1 LAEGESDFG
10 GVLAS
15 NLDSPTHENLLWLMR
30 KQKGPGAE
38 WQARRFGRDKSE
50 GFAPATTAAWSHTKR
65 TLGIIGSMH
74 VIWLRSFCFCLV
86 LLLALAL
93 EAHGEDRPRSGAAN
107 FSPLS
112 LSNALL
118 SAGVDPT
125 IVTEIKNDVAAKN
138 YAKAEAEL
146 FSGFGTNAHQQ
157 IFLQVLGGV
166 LFLDS
171 KYLESGIAYKKAE
184 KYGPL
189 PETARFTL
197 AMSYVELKRNS
208 WAREELKRL
217 NKEKPDQP
225 LYTYWLGRLDYD
237 DQRFAN
243 AKANFRK
250 ALEADSR
257 FVRAFDG
264 IGLCEEAV
272 GNWNGAEENYR
283 TANAL
288 NREQGSPFAWP
299 PLTYGSMLSKLSR
312 YAEAKLL
319 LNEAVKIDPSLAK
332 AYYELGRVEEQTS
345 NRDAAFANF
354 KTASAIDPH
363 DPSPVYAL
371 FRLYKAA
378 GREHLAT
385 ITMARFR
392 DLKAQQS
399 KDNH

>member
-1 LAEGESDFG
+1 LADAQAERSTCR
-10 GVLAS
+10 AA
-15 NLDSPTHENLLWLMR
+15 
-30 KQKGPGAE
+30 GA
-38 WQARRFGRDKSE
+38 ALCRDKSE
-50 GFAPATTAAWSHTKR
+50 GLPRAGTAAWLHTNK
-65 TLGIIGSMH
+65 TLSISGTCH
-74 VIWLRSFCFCLV
+74 VIPLRSFCFCLV
-86 LLLALAL
+86 LLLARGV
-93 EAHGEDRPRSGAAN
+93 ETHGEDRPRSGVADL
-107 FSPLS
+107 SPAS
-112 LSNALL
+112 LSSALL
-118 SAGVDPT
+118 SAGVNLT
-125 IVTEIKNDVAAKN
+125 IATEIKNDVATKN
-138 YAKAEAEL
+138 YVKAEAEL
-146 FSGFGTNAHQQ
+146 LPRVGTGAHPQ
-157 IFLQVLGGV
+157 ILLQVLGGV

-171 KYLESGIAYKKAE
+171 KYLQAAIAYKKAE
-184 KYGPL
+184 KYGAL

-217 NKEKPDQP
+217 KEEKPDQP
-225 LYTYWLGRLDYD
+225 LYAYWLGRLDYA
-237 DQRFAN
+237 DQRFAV
-243 AKANFRK
+243 AKANFRR
-250 ALEADSR
+250 ALEADAH

-264 IGLCEEAV
+264 IGLCEEAI
-272 GNWNGAEENYR
+272 GNWKGAEENYR

-299 PLTYGSMLSKLSR
+299 PLNYGSMLSKLSR

-332 AYYELGRVEEQTS
+332 AYYELGRVEEQKS
-345 NRDAAFANF
+345 NRDAALANF
-354 KTASAIDPH
+354 KTASSIDPH

-392 DLKAQQS
+392 ELKAQQS